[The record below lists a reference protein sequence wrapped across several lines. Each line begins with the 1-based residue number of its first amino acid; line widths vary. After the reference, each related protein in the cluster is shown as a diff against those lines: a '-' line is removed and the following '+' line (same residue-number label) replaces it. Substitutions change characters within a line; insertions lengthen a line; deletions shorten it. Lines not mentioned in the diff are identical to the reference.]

1 MKAADNIRG
10 SNESKKMRAR
20 KRENQKKENKLKEFV
35 RKSEEGVRDE
45 EEGAGQM
52 QRKQAKRL
60 VAMGIK

>member
-1 MKAADNIRG
+1 
-10 SNESKKMRAR
+10 MRAR

>member
-10 SNESKKMRAR
+10 RNESKKMRAR
-20 KRENQKKENKLKEFV
+20 KRENQKKENKLKECV